1 MDVMDQ
7 LQAIGEVTDV
17 SEARLSATR
26 ALLVE
31 ASSSPRGH
39 EAGRPRAPRRVLSMV
54 AALAVVSG
62 GSIAAWQLVS
72 RTVDPSTT
80 TTIEC
85 GQDTYVPVET
95 ADPVLACHDA
105 LARLGGTVPPL
116 TGWVTPTGLIDVLP
130 TGTTPPAGSTR
141 LPSHFQVDTGVRF
154 VTDALGDEVGPLATG
169 CLSASAATSQVTS
182 DLTLAGLP
190 GWHVE
195 LSSGGTTFTCPA
207 YVSTVDAS
215 TRTVSLDAIQGGPV
229 QGTAPDVRLDELLHR
244 QLATGS
250 DARCMSTADATAL
263 ATRDAARLGIPTSA
277 LTVSDGGTLG
287 ASGSTCATPFLVPGG
302 FVDVVLW
309 QTPSS

>member
-1 MDVMDQ
+1 MDQ
-7 LQAIGEVTDV
+7 LQAIGTVPDA

-31 ASSSPRGH
+31 AASSGRGH
-39 EAGRPRAPRRVLSMV
+39 EPGRHRAPRRVLSMV

-62 GSIAAWQLVS
+62 GSFAAWQLVS
-72 RTVDPSTT
+72 RTVDPSTM

-85 GQDTYVPVET
+85 GADTYVPVET

-116 TGWVTPTGLIDVLP
+116 TGWVTPSGLIDVLP
-130 TGTTPPAGSTR
+130 TGATPPVGSTR

-169 CLSASAATSQVTS
+169 CLSPSAATSQVAS
-182 DLTLAGLP
+182 DLALAGLP
-190 GWHVE
+190 GWHVA
-195 LSSGGTTFTCPA
+195 LSSGTTTFACPA
-207 YVSTVDAS
+207 YVGAVDAS
-215 TRTVSLDAIQGGPV
+215 TRTVSLDAVRGGTV
-229 QGTAPDVRLDELLHR
+229 QGTAPDVRLDELLHD
-244 QLATGS
+244 QLVAGT
-250 DARCMSTADATAL
+250 DARCASTADATAL
-263 ATRDAARLGIPTSA
+263 ATRDAAHLGIPASA
-277 LTVSDGGTLG
+277 LTVSDGGRLG

-309 QTPSS
+309 QTPAP